1 MAINN
6 SKIYKNCFKN
16 VKYLRLLIY
25 KLLNNAIMQLYCKH
39 KKML

>member
-6 SKIYKNCFKN
+6 SKIYKICFKN

-25 KLLNNAIMQLYCKH
+25 KLPTTKQQK
-39 KKML
+39 